1 MHIADQPFVAE
12 FGHRCLAA
20 QTRFITHGRATWGMD
35 IIKYDVYRGSNI
47 GVYVST
53 NADLVLIPMGFAK
66 SKAEKLGEY
75 LGVRYVYASVANT
88 RLIGS
93 LSVMNNKG
101 ILLPKTAFQNE
112 YDLLRE
118 TTDLE
123 IGVLDSR
130 FTALGNVICAN
141 DKGAIVSPW
150 LSGHDCQMIS
160 DVLGV
165 ETIQKKIAGFNQTGA
180 VMVANNT
187 GAAIHPEADEEDMEV
202 FASLLGVKIEQSS
215 INNGVPYVASGILA
229 NDNAVVVGTLT
240 TGPEIMMLT
249 RAFLN

>member
-1 MHIADQPFVAE
+1 
-12 FGHRCLAA
+12 
-20 QTRFITHGRATWGMD
+20 MD
-35 IIKYDVYRGSNI
+35 IIKYDVYRGPNL
-47 GVYVST
+47 GVYICT
-53 NADLVLIPMGFAK
+53 NDSVVLLPMGFAE
-66 SKAEKLGEY
+66 SKAKKLAGY
-75 LGVRYVYASVANT
+75 LDADYHYTAIANT

-101 ILLPKTAFQNE
+101 MLIPKTAFDNE
-112 YDLLRE
+112 YEFLKKE
-118 TTDLE
+118 TKLE

-150 LSGHDCQMIS
+150 LSDSDCQTIS

-165 ETIQKKIAGFNQTGA
+165 EVFQKKIAGFNQTGA
-180 VMVANNT
+180 VMVANNS
-187 GAAIHPEADEEDMEV
+187 GAAIHPEADEEDMKT
-202 FASLLGVKIEQSS
+202 FANVLGVKVEHSS
-215 INNGVPYVASGILA
+215 INNGIPYVSSGILA
-229 NDNAVVVGTLT
+229 NNNNLVVGSLT